1 MRRKDK
7 RVYVVHWTE
16 DIATGEE
23 LAGGQRYKDVTG
35 LTYEGSLRVWL
46 RRVDCY
52 QREAVICSR
61 RCRIIYAAPKGMRG
75 KSISYVTSQGRKYG
89 LRAEYEKRNKPSGA
103 FRKFLREVGVLF
115 LAFLCGLAFAFLVC
129 AADYVSQ
136 PAHSFEILT
145 VEEVL

>member
-1 MRRKDK
+1 MERTEK
-7 RVYVVHWTE
+7 RVYVIHWTE

-23 LAGGQRYKDVTG
+23 LAGGLRYKDVTG
-35 LTYEGSLRVWL
+35 LTYEGSVRTGL
-46 RRVDCY
+46 RRVDFY
-52 QREAVICSR
+52 HREAVICGR
-61 RCRIIYAAPKGMRG
+61 QCRIIYAAWKGKRG
-75 KSISYVTSQGRKYG
+75 KSISYVTPQGRRYG
-89 LRAEYEKRNKPSGA
+89 LRAEYVRIPEQVGA

-145 VEEVL
+145 AEDVL

>member
-1 MRRKDK
+1 MRKNDK

-35 LTYEGSLRVWL
+35 LTYEGSMRVWL
-46 RRVDCY
+46 RRVDFY
-52 QREAVICSR
+52 HREAVICGR
-61 RCRIIYAAPKGMRG
+61 RCRIIYAAPKGMRR
-75 KSISYVTSQGRKYG
+75 KNLSYVTPQGRKYG
-89 LRAEYEKRNKPSGA
+89 LRAQREQIPGQVGE

-136 PAHSFEILT
+136 PAHSFELLT
-145 VEEVL
+145 VEDVL